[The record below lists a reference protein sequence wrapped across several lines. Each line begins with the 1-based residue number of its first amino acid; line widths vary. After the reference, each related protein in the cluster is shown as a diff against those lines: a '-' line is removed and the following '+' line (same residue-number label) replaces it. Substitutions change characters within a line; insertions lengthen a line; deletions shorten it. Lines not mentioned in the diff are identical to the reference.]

1 MVDVWESVV
10 RYLNGFRRTAVFA
23 LTTQCNCRCVMCD
36 IYKNPPKFIS
46 LKNAMKV
53 LDFLSQ
59 NKFLIVY
66 FTGGEP
72 TLHPN
77 VVDIVSYA
85 NQLGL
90 VTAMT
95 TNGTAPRDL
104 IMRLKESGLFLLS
117 VSLDHWEAN
126 FCEKI
131 RGHKDIKTKQEK
143 TINSCKEAGL
153 RIYTLTFLNSHI
165 VRDVEKMV
173 RYVNQQLGVPFGFC
187 YPVKTDDKIYPLGE
201 DLSEEEISF
210 ASLRK
215 SVETLLSLKRRGSA
229 IANLG
234 TCIEDIIRFHE
245 KKPPNFYCKGGE
257 DVIYIDWSG
266 NVYPCFMK
274 KKLFNVLNGEE
285 PRFLENVMCDDC
297 LTNCFR
303 EPSVLAQSSNPSL
316 VKEILYSYSTRNLF
330 I

>member
-36 IYKNPPKFIS
+36 IYKNPPRFIS

-95 TNGTAPRDL
+95 TNGTAPRDM
-104 IMRLKESGLFLLS
+104 IIRLKESGLFLLS

>member
-36 IYKNPPKFIS
+36 IYKNPPRFIS

-95 TNGTAPRDL
+95 TNGTAPRDM

-117 VSLDHWEAN
+117 VSLDHWEAD

-201 DLSEEEISF
+201 GLSEEEISF